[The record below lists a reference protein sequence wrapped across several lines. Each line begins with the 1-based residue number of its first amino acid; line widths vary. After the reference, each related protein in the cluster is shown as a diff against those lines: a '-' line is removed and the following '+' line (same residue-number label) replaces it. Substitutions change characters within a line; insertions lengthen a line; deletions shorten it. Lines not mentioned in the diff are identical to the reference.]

1 MTLFASAI
9 DFYIH
14 VTNSTL
20 KILVGAGLKENTIN
34 NFEVMQF
41 SRDFI
46 NKYWLQ

>member
-14 VTNSTL
+14 VTNSAL
-20 KILVGAGLKENTIN
+20 KILVGAGLKENT